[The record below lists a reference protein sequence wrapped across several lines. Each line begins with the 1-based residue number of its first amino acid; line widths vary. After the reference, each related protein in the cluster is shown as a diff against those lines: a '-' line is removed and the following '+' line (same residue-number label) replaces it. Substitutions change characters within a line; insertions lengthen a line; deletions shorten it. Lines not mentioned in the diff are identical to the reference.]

1 VNTGSGDD
9 TVEINANGTHDIELG
24 SGDDEVFVNF
34 EEGEAT
40 IQGGSGDDTVTLSG
54 SESDYTVTEDG
65 EYTIYTDANGQS
77 VRVADDV
84 ETVNFASDE
93 AEAA

>member
-1 VNTGSGDD
+1 
-9 TVEINANGTHDIELG
+9 
-24 SGDDEVFVNF
+24 
-34 EEGEAT
+34 
-40 IQGGSGDDTVTLSG
+40 VTLSG